1 MTPARFDFRLQ
12 KVLELRERVEQAAA
26 AKMAAASERAQAAR
40 DAHEALAAIRS
51 AGAQE
56 LQSAHAN
63 APTVG
68 HLANLAFVLDRI
80 DAQLDASEGQL
91 READAGVEQAQGEL
105 TLAFQARRVIDR
117 LRERHHEEW
126 RSDVTQA
133 DRTLM
138 DELALARFTQRTSK
152 SEAGEP

>member
-1 MTPARFDFRLQ
+1 MTPTRFDFRLQ

-26 AKMAAASERAQAAR
+26 AKMAAATERAQAAR
-40 DAHEALAAIRS
+40 AAHDALAAIRS

-56 LQSAHAN
+56 LQDAHAH

-80 DAQLDASEGQL
+80 DAQLDASEGVV

-105 TLAFQARRVIDR
+105 NLAFQARRVIDR
-117 LRERHHEEW
+117 LRERHHDEW
-126 RSDVTQA
+126 KHDVTQA
-133 DRTLM
+133 DRSLM
-138 DELALARFTQRTSK
+138 DELALARYVQRIAK
-152 SEAGEP
+152 AEDGES